1 MPIETTNPAPSGALS
16 GAPVSVGVTTERG
29 ALPNLE
35 PSPKFLYFHH
45 PAAWYVAT
53 TEEGAELL
61 PLLSQC
67 AVEPGVGRVD
77 RHGDPAG
84 LIGHKTARGWTLIPE
99 SAANGHTPDG
109 APGYVRAYPGQR
121 GTMHMSAW
129 TTVRV
134 LAGRPTLISD
144 EAAYH
149 RWLRSLVERGI
160 IAPCAPEI
168 AEAKLDAARD
178 TLGRAVQ
185 RDGASTPGSTAHRLA
200 ETAKGNVEALE
211 AIVSGAAPAPK
222 AKKAPKAKEAANG

>member
-1 MPIETTNPAPSGALS
+1 MPIETTNPAASGALS
-16 GAPVSVGVTTERG
+16 GAPVSVGTTTARG

-35 PSPKFLYFHH
+35 PCPKFLYFHH
-45 PAAWYVAT
+45 PSAWYVAT
-53 TEEGAELL
+53 TDEGPELL
-61 PLLSQC
+61 PLLSAC

-99 SAANGHTPDG
+99 SAANGYTPDG

-121 GTMHMSAW
+121 GTMHLSAW

-144 EAAYH
+144 DAAYH

-185 RDGASTPGSTAHRLA
+185 RDGASTPGSTAARLA
-200 ETAKGNVEALE
+200 ETAKANVEALE
-211 AIVSGAAPAPK
+211 AIVSGTPASKP
-222 AKKAPKAKEAANG
+222 KKAPKAKEATHG